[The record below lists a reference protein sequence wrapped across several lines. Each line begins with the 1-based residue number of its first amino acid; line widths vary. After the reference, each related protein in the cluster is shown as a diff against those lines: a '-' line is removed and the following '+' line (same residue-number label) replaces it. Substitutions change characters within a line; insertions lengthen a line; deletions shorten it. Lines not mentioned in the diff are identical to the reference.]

1 MISMDTN
8 KGLDIAK
15 EIGLALSAGVIPEGE
30 SDDFFSKLGASTLQ
44 GVLGGLSSQEG
55 GVLKAGIVGGGLG
68 ILDSAVAYG
77 VDKIPGPAGE
87 IFKGVTD
94 SIDFSKAPAL
104 ISNLFDTANNGGLND
119 FVNNTLSNIDFNN
132 LNVNEL
138 TDLINGGSLGDVA
151 QAFQSFNNIEG
162 LKTLV
167 PGISLTASSLM
178 GGIGLGGPLALAL
191 PGGIG
196 FEAATA
202 LLNGENPLAAII
214 GGGGVF
220 GGLFGGVGGLGCPC
234 DPKCRKTKH
243 GVDSDGNRLLDP
255 CKALT
260 IGNSNVYKG
269 AGDILNNNSGAIAS
283 ALGFV
288 STGIGSELIPKNLLD
303 FTGAIKSIPRVNE
316 LSKKFED
323 AFKGGAE
330 GTDMMLETIYSLEAI
345 EKTFKIADNNISIME
360 LIERLGL
367 LGSQSFMNNIITGN
381 KGGLLGNMTTDM
393 ATQAQ
398 AIDDLHRMVRELNA
412 VKDGSRAEVTAT
424 PAIVATKKSKV
435 KIPKYFNKSRIA
447 AIINLVKTILEALS
461 TLASLDP
468 QLGTP
473 FKNLKTR
480 NNKSKVL
487 NDSLAAQFNTNQP
500 SEDTLNSDFVEY
512 TPSSIKSLSKNQLD
526 SGEFDVL
533 LNQINNEQERARRG
547 EGSCS

>member
-1 MISMDTN
+1 MATN

-15 EIGLALSAGVIPEGE
+15 EIGLALSTGVVPEGE
-30 SDDFFSKLGASTLQ
+30 SDDFFSELGAKTLQ
-44 GVLGGLSSQEG
+44 GVLGGLSSKEG

-87 IFKGVTD
+87 IFKNVTD
-94 SIDFSKAPAL
+94 NIDLSKAPAL

-119 FVNNTLSNIDFNN
+119 FVSNTLGEVDFNN

-138 TDLINGGSLGDVA
+138 TGLINDGSLGDVA

-162 LKTLV
+162 LKLLG
-167 PGISLTASSLM
+167 PGVSLTASSLM
-178 GGIGLGGPLALAL
+178 GGVGLGGPLALAL

-202 LLNGENPLAAII
+202 LLNGENPLASII
-214 GGGGVF
+214 GGGGAL
-220 GGLFGGVGGLGCPC
+220 GGLFNLGGGLGCPC
-234 DPKCRKTKH
+234 DPKCRKTEH
-243 GVDSDGNRLLDP
+243 GVDSDGNKLLDP
-255 CKALT
+255 CKALML
-260 IGNSNVYKG
+260 GNSNVYKG
-269 AGDILNNNSGAIAS
+269 VGDILNNNSGALAG
-283 ALGFV
+283 ALGLV
-288 STGIGSELIPKNLLD
+288 STGIGADLIPKNILD
-303 FTGAIKSIPRVNE
+303 FSSAISSVTRVNE

-330 GTDMMLETIYSLEAI
+330 GADMMLETIYSLEAI

-367 LGSQSFMNNIITGN
+367 IGSQTFMNNLITG
-381 KGGLLGNMTTDM
+381 KGGGLLGNMTTDM
-393 ATQAQ
+393 AIQAQ

-424 PAIVATKKSKV
+424 PAIISTKKSKT
-435 KIPKYFNKSRIA
+435 KIPKYFNKSRVA
-447 AIINLVKTILEALS
+447 ALINLVKTVLEALS

-468 QLGTP
+468 KLGAP

-500 SEDTLNSDFVEY
+500 AEDTLNSDFVEY

>member
-1 MISMDTN
+1 MTTN

-15 EIGLALSAGVIPEGE
+15 EIGLALSAGVVPEGE
-30 SDDFFSKLGASTLQ
+30 SDDFFSELGAKTLQ

-87 IFKGVTD
+87 IFKNVTD
-94 SIDFSKAPAL
+94 NIDLSKAPAL

-119 FVNNTLSNIDFNN
+119 FVSNTLGEVDFNN

-138 TDLINGGSLGDVA
+138 TGLINGGSLGDVA

-162 LKTLV
+162 LKLLG
-167 PGISLTASSLM
+167 PGVSLTASSLM
-178 GGIGLGGPLALAL
+178 GAVGLGGPLALAL

-202 LLNGENPLAAII
+202 LLNGENPLASII

-234 DPKCRKTKH
+234 DPKCRKTEH

-260 IGNSNVYKG
+260 LGNSNVYKG
-269 AGDILNNNSGAIAS
+269 VGDILNNNSGALAG
-283 ALGFV
+283 ALGLV
-288 STGIGSELIPKNLLD
+288 STGIGADLIPKNILD
-303 FTGAIKSIPRVNE
+303 FSSAISSVTRVNE

-330 GTDMMLETIYSLEAI
+330 GADMMLETIYSLEAI

-367 LGSQSFMNNIITGN
+367 IGSQTFMNNLITG
-381 KGGLLGNMTTDM
+381 KGGGLLGKMTTDM
-393 ATQAQ
+393 AIQAQ
-398 AIDDLHRMVRELNA
+398 AIEDLHRMIRELNTNKTGTA
-412 VKDGSRAEVTAT
+412 IEAAAT
-424 PAIVATKKSKV
+424 PAIISTKKSKT
-435 KIPKYFNKSRIA
+435 KIPKYFNKSRVA
-447 AIINLVKTILEALS
+447 ALINLVKTVLEALS

-468 QLGTP
+468 KLGAP

-500 SEDTLNSDFVEY
+500 AEDTLNSDFVEY

-533 LNQINNEQERARRG
+533 LNQINNEQERAARS
-547 EGSCS
+547 EGSCD